1 MVPEIIHQSLKKYAI
16 LIKFKVVFM
25 SDDQYQLESFK
36 VLNISILSKTSN
48 ATVLVFFIS
57 FVLKYVCREEHS
69 ANKLYV
75 CKYIYIIVFYSLI
88 SLY

>member
-1 MVPEIIHQSLKKYAI
+1 MVPETIHQSLKKYAI

-48 ATVLVFFIS
+48 ARVLVFFIS

-69 ANKLYV
+69 ADKLYV
-75 CKYIYIIVFYSLI
+75 QTY
-88 SLY
+88 LYYCFL